1 MSSEMLS
8 ARSPI
13 LALIISGHLIKH
25 TQAINSL
32 IGWEFTSTVSI
43 YNNVI
48 PVSPVCSHGR
58 SRSRGHRHAHLIA
71 PSDHSALITVLI
83 MGITLLHIRP
93 FIASFNSQRLTPPA
107 CKKLPVRREVGAP
120 QNWSADCERE
130 RWGHGINLLSRLI
143 FRLIWDPS
151 PHQQVTK
158 RYFYWGRRWTRK
170 RQTKTDCNKF
180 QFFLAP
186 SKKVILISNAFQ
198 FICVCLL

>member
-25 TQAINSL
+25 TQAINGL
-32 IGWEFTSTVSI
+32 IGWEFTSRVSI

-107 CKKLPVRREVGAP
+107 CKKLPVRPEVGAP

-130 RWGHGINLLSRLI
+130 MRPRDKSALASDFQIDLRPITPSASHIAQFLLRVEV
-143 FRLIWDPS
+143 D
-151 PHQQVTK
+151 
-158 RYFYWGRRWTRK
+158 
-170 RQTKTDCNKF
+170 
-180 QFFLAP
+180 
-186 SKKVILISNAFQ
+186 
-198 FICVCLL
+198 